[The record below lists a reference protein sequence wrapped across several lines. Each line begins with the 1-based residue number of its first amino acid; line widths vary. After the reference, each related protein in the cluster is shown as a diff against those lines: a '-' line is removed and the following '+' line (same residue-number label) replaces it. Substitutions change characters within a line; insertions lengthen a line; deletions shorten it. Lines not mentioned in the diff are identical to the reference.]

1 MKLRLLLILLHASI
15 LVSVATAQT
24 AEEIIEKNIEARGG
38 AEKFAA
44 IHSMVVRTVE
54 EANWG
59 GKGSSVLSI
68 MRPDRMRL
76 YWEWRGVGRKAPLVT
91 VVWAFDGEIAWW
103 ADQHKGLQAPNKV
116 TGDGV
121 EEFRRM
127 ARRQFAESVGE
138 FQKNG
143 ETVELVGQDSVEGAP
158 CYKIRFTNQ
167 GEVRYAYYDEQSFL
181 VVEYETV
188 GHRKNKKEKEVVF
201 RVAVSDY
208 RWVNGILFP
217 HNFRIDSIDTSPFAV
232 ALGLPQGFAF
242 EGRKK
247 NSTTSTIQTIEINP
261 DLDESTFQIPGKA
274 MQDPGKQ

>member
-24 AEEIIEKNIEARGG
+24 AEEIIGKNIEARGG
-38 AEKFAA
+38 TEKLAA

-54 EANWG
+54 EASWG

-76 YWEWRGVGRKAPLVT
+76 YWEWRGGPKGPLLT
-91 VVWAFDGEIAWW
+91 MIWAFDGEIAWW

-127 ARRQFAESVGE
+127 ARHQFAESVGD
-138 FQKNG
+138 FHKNG
-143 ETVELVGQDSVEGAP
+143 DTVELVGQDSVEGAQ
-158 CYKIRFTNQ
+158 CYKIRFTNH
-167 GEVRYAYYDEQSFL
+167 GEVRYAYYDTQSFL
-181 VVEYETV
+181 VVQYEV
-188 GHRKNKKEKEVVF
+188 IGHRKNKKDKEDVF

-217 HNFRIDSIDTSPFAV
+217 HKFRIDGIDASPFAV
-232 ALGLPQGFAF
+232 ARGLPLGFAF
-242 EGRKK
+242 VTKK
-247 NSTTSTIQTIEINP
+247 NSMTSTIQTIEINP
-261 DLDESTFQIPGKA
+261 DMDENTFQIPGKA
-274 MQDPGKQ
+274 TQEPGKQ

>member
-1 MKLRLLLILLHASI
+1 MILLHASI

-24 AEEIIEKNIEARGG
+24 AEEIIGKNIEARGG
-38 AEKFAA
+38 TEKLAA

-54 EANWG
+54 EASWG

-76 YWEWRGVGRKAPLVT
+76 YWEWRGGPKGPLLT
-91 VVWAFDGEIAWW
+91 MIWAFDGEIAWW

-127 ARRQFAESVGE
+127 ARHQFAESVGD
-138 FQKNG
+138 FHKNG
-143 ETVELVGQDSVEGAP
+143 DTVELVGQDSVEGAQ
-158 CYKIRFTNQ
+158 CYKIRFTNH
-167 GEVRYAYYDEQSFL
+167 GEVRYAYYDTQSFL
-181 VVEYETV
+181 VVQYEV
-188 GHRKNKKEKEVVF
+188 IGHRKNKKDKEDVF

-217 HNFRIDSIDTSPFAV
+217 HKFRIDGIDASPFAV
-232 ALGLPQGFAF
+232 ARGLPLGFAF
-242 EGRKK
+242 VTKK
-247 NSTTSTIQTIEINP
+247 NSMTSTIQTIEINP
-261 DLDESTFQIPGKA
+261 DMDENTFQIPGKA
-274 MQDPGKQ
+274 TQEPGKQ